1 MLVAGFTPHV
11 QDHGPS
17 NVAARLAHLFAAQG
31 SLHFF
36 HVTQVGQSG
45 GVIADGTLILAR
57 LVAAFATSI
66 IASDPQAVSECIE
79 IKVIVV
85 GR

>member
-17 NVAARLAHLFAAQG
+17 NVPGLLAHLFAAQC

-36 HVTQVGQSG
+36 HVTQVRQRG
-45 GVIADGTLILAR
+45 GVIADGTPILAR

-66 IASDPQAVSECIE
+66 ASDPHAVSECVE